1 MGLRLRVLQIA
12 TACLYLGPLLAGLS
26 DYGWSVVPV
35 FVLIFLLWLIVL
47 RPQEWPQ
54 SRADWMQ
61 PDHWLAVAARTVVQ
75 VLLVVLCF
83 GVGRGLAGVAGVNPV
98 LPFMGPVFLSLIAVP
113 MARLAWPPKRA
124 AALDAFL
131 DHAVSEVEAAV
142 IPAEDAERQAEL
154 RLFAARLTE
163 PLADLRPDSAVST
176 IEAHLAALQEHLPAD
191 ALLEALH
198 DRLASPSAG
207 RVIRQAFILQAT
219 DPLTAEKCRGRAAPV
234 KALQVAGDDPS
245 LVALFA
251 QRCTA
256 LLEADADAW
265 GDCPN
270 ATALAGVEAGLPA
283 GAETARAALAGLAA
297 RNRALA
303 PLG

>member
-1 MGLRLRVLQIA
+1 MGIRLRILQVA
-12 TACLYLGPLLAGLS
+12 TVCLYLGPLLAGLGG
-26 DYGWSVVPV
+26 YGWAVVPV
-35 FVLIFLLWLIVL
+35 FVLIFLLWLVVL

-61 PDHWLAVAARTVVQ
+61 PDSWLAVAARLVVQ
-75 VLLVVLCF
+75 VALVVLCF
-83 GVGRGLAGVAGVNPV
+83 GIGRGLAGVAGLHLA

-113 MARLAWPPKRA
+113 MARLTWPSKHVAASDGLVMAMPVSAERA
-124 AALDAFL
+124 AMLPDQ
-131 DHAVSEVEAAV
+131 
-142 IPAEDAERQAEL
+142 AERQAEM

-163 PLADLRPDSAVST
+163 PLADLRPDSAPSV
-176 IEAHLAALQEHLPAD
+176 IEAHLAALQEHLPHD

-198 DRLASPSAG
+198 VRLASPVVGPA
-207 RVIRQAFILQAT
+207 IRRAFILLAT
-219 DPLTAEKCRGRAAPV
+219 DPLTAEACRGRAAPV
-234 KALQVAGDDPS
+234 KALQVAGGDAD
-245 LVALFA
+245 LVELFA
-251 QRCTA
+251 RRCTA

>member
-113 MARLAWPPKRA
+113 MARLTWPSKHVAASDGLVMAMPVSAERA
-124 AALDAFL
+124 AMLPDQ
-131 DHAVSEVEAAV
+131 
-142 IPAEDAERQAEL
+142 AERQAEM

-163 PLADLRPDSAVST
+163 PLTDLRPDTAPSV
-176 IEAHLAALQEHLPAD
+176 IEAHLAALQEHLPHD

-198 DRLASPSAG
+198 VRLASPVVGPA
-207 RVIRQAFILQAT
+207 IRRAFILLAT
-219 DPLTAEKCRGRAAPV
+219 DPLTAEACRGRAAPV
-234 KALQVAGDDPS
+234 KALQVAGGDAD
-245 LVALFA
+245 LVELFA
-251 QRCTA
+251 RRCTA